1 VKIKSSMAMLGDQM
15 KRKVGGLK
23 VGRSIEEIVVQRR
36 LDLESKPLW
45 PPAGPNPPA
54 KFSKSVG
61 RDGILSQ
68 LIRGS
73 TDYDRDS
80 KFHAPNNQLQTQLHD
95 NIACYD
101 YSSMA
106 NYCQNLRC
114 RVKVS
119 LETFGQRLS

>member
-1 VKIKSSMAMLGDQM
+1 MAMLGDQM
-15 KRKVGGLK
+15 KRKAGGLK

-45 PPAGPNPPA
+45 PPAGPNFPA
-54 KFSKSVG
+54 KFSKSGG

-73 TDYDRDS
+73 TDYNRDS
-80 KFHAPNNQLQTQLHD
+80 KFHAQNNQLQTQLHD
-95 NIACYD
+95 KITCYD
-101 YSSMA
+101 YSSMV

-119 LETFGQRLS
+119 LETFGRRLN